1 MELIGMAVLAVIV
14 IAVMVW
20 YGMLKPVETLA
31 HMADDEIQV
40 LAAERKAENV
50 DRLAKITLTEENVA
64 KASANL
70 DKLRSIKL

>member
-1 MELIGMAVLAVIV
+1 MELAILGVLGLIV
-14 IAVMVW
+14 AIW

-50 DRLAKITLTEENVA
+50 TTLSKLEVSDKDV
-64 KASANL
+64 KAAQANL
-70 DKLRSIKL
+70 TRLNSIKL